1 MISRKMAKAVNDQLN
16 FELYSS
22 YIYASMASWFKS
34 QNLNGF
40 ANWMNIQVKEELD
53 HTARFYEFLHD
64 CGADVVFE
72 AIPKPKASWKNI
84 VDVFEHTLKHEGMVT
99 SRINKLIDLALT
111 EKDHATN
118 ARLQWFITE
127 QVEEEA
133 NVLGILQQVKMVK
146 NSPDAIMLLDRELA
160 QRVYTPPADQA

>member
-1 MISRKMAKAVNDQLN
+1 MSKAVNEQLN
-16 FELYSS
+16 FEIYSS

-40 ANWMNIQVKEELD
+40 ANWMSIQVKEEMD
-53 HTARFYEFLHD
+53 HASKFYEFLHD
-64 CGADVVFE
+64 CGSDVVFD
-72 AIPKPKASWKNI
+72 AIPKPQGSWEN
-84 VDVFEHTLKHEGMVT
+84 VLAVFEHTLKHECMVT
-99 SRINKLIDLALT
+99 SRINKLIDLALE

-127 QVEEEA
+127 QIEEEA
-133 NVLGILQQVKMVK
+133 TVLGILQQVKMVK

-160 QRVYTPPADQA
+160 QRVYTPPTNN